1 MKKLLSFILAVIV
14 VCTSLVSCSTLED
27 GDKGSFVTM
36 YLADEIYNFDPAVGF
51 TDAATAPLI
60 SLMFEGLTVLDG
72 EGNWE
77 KGMMDSYEYKKPE
90 KEGDTYK
97 LLINLRE
104 TKWSDG
110 RTVQANDFVYA
121 WKRIMEPTFHCEAAS
136 MLYDLKNAREI
147 KMGDVTVD
155 ELGICA
161 VETYVLEIEFVRDV
175 DLDEFFKTCASVA
188 LVPLREDSV
197 NNNKDWAKRASSMVT
212 NGPFDARKITYGQ
225 QMNLERSAYYYRD
238 TDSNQALDKYVIPYR
253 LIIRYGLG
261 DSAAQLKKFE
271 EGGLFYL
278 GQISLNARKDYAE
291 KAEVSDKAVAS
302 TLYFNTTNDLFKS
315 ADVRKALSLA
325 IDRQAIAEKLVFA
338 KPATGFVPFN
348 VDDANGKGDFRETA
362 DKKGELIASAANASE
377 AKSLLS
383 KAGVSGG
390 SFKIAVRDN
399 EIDVAIAE
407 AVAEAW
413 KSLGF
418 TVTVDK
424 LVEKLSEVKVENQ
437 SVVYVDTFQE
447 AYAAGEFD
455 VILVDYNMLAPNAFS
470 ALAPFA
476 VDFSGN
482 GVDMLSENYD
492 KFGHIT
498 GYKNEKYDELIEKA
512 LVAADSAAEL
522 EALHAAEEMLIADMP
537 VAPVVFHQDAYLAG
551 DVLSG
556 IKDSYW
562 GRNFKDMKMKNYMEY
577 KESIQAEL
585 NEDEAEAD

>member
-14 VCTSLVSCSTLED
+14 VCTSLVSCSTLEKD
-27 GDKGSFVTM
+27 DKGAFVTM

-51 TDAATAPLI
+51 NDTATAQLV
-60 SLMFEGLTVLDG
+60 SLMYEGLTVLDG
-72 EGNWE
+72 EGNWA
-77 KGMMDSYEYKKPE
+77 KGMMDSYEYKKPV

-155 ELGICA
+155 ALGICA
-161 VETYVLEIEFVRDV
+161 VETYVLELEFVRDIN
-175 DLDEFFKTCASVA
+175 LDEFFKTCASVA

-197 NNNKDWAKRASSMVT
+197 NNNKDWAKRASSMLT
-212 NGPFDARKITYGQ
+212 NGPFDARKILYGQ
-225 QMNLERSAYYYRD
+225 QINLERSAYYYRD

-261 DSAAQLKKFE
+261 DSAAQLNKFE
-271 EGGLFYL
+271 EGGLFYI
-278 GQISLNARKDYAE
+278 GQIALNARKDYAN

-302 TLYFNTTNDLFKS
+302 TLYFNTTNKLF
-315 ADVRKALSLA
+315 ADANVRKALSLA

-348 VDDANGKGDFRETA
+348 VNDANGKGDFRATA
-362 DKKGELIASAANASE
+362 DKKGELIASAANVSE
-377 AKSLLS
+377 AKNLLS
-383 KAGVSGG
+383 KAGVTGG
-390 SFKIAVRDN
+390 SFQLSVRDN
-399 EIDVAIAE
+399 EVDVAIAE
-407 AVAEAW
+407 AVAEVW
-413 KSLGF
+413 TSLGF
-418 TVTVDK
+418 RVNVNKITA
-424 LVEKLSEVKVENQ
+424 KLSETKVENQ
-437 SVVYVDTFQE
+437 SVVYDDVFQE
-447 AYAAGEFD
+447 AYSAGDFD
-455 VILVDYNMLAPNAFS
+455 VILVDYNMLSPNAFS

-476 VDFSGN
+476 VEFSGN
-482 GVDMLSENYD
+482 GVDMLDENYA
-492 KFGHIT
+492 KFGHVT

-512 LVAADSAAEL
+512 LAATDSEAEL
-522 EALHAAEEMLIADMP
+522 EALHEAEELLISDMP
-537 VAPVVFHQDAYLAG
+537 VAPVVFHQSAYVANDALT
-551 DVLSG
+551 G

-562 GRNFKDMKMKNYMEY
+562 GRNFKSMKMKNYMEY